1 MSLTAA
7 FNNAASGLTVALRAA
22 GVTSSNLA
30 NALSD
35 GYARRDISIEARR
48 DGGAV
53 VTGIN
58 RPVDQRIL
66 TQLRLSNA
74 TTSGLSTTVG
84 QLTEIERLWGTSDDP
99 ASLYALTT
107 KLETS
112 LQSLATHQGSTTR
125 LNAVHS
131 SAQAL
136 VDKISGIAKGLQE
149 TRQDADRQISSD
161 VKSLNGHL
169 ATIAKL
175 NTAIVSSN
183 GESTASMQD
192 QRQALIDKVSKLI
205 PIRQIARP
213 HGSIALVTTKGQFL
227 LDELPY
233 EISFSTGGLI
243 TADKSVENGA
253 LDTPKINGTTLNLPS
268 GGRLAALLQM
278 RDETAPQNL
287 QKLNSLADH
296 LVESTYNPNAATQ
309 LFASNSL
316 DHPAASLTVNQAQ
329 VEATYVLGG
338 LTAETDH
345 VFGRSGFAQ
354 HTFELSTDLSQK
366 ILLNEDALAAAQA
379 THATLQESFGGSGV
393 DTDTELQTLLR
404 IEKTYA
410 ANAKALQ
417 AISGMLDDL
426 LSIG

>member
-35 GYARRDISIEARR
+35 GYARRDIRIETRR

-58 RPVDQRIL
+58 RPIDQRIL
-66 TQLRLSNA
+66 TRLRLSNA
-74 TTSGLSTTVG
+74 TISGLSTTVD
-84 QLTEIERLWGTSDDP
+84 QLNEIERLWGPSDDP
-99 ASLYALTT
+99 GSLYALTT
-107 KLETS
+107 KLEVS
-112 LQSLATHQGSTTR
+112 LQSLATHQDSPTR
-125 LNAVHS
+125 QNAVHS

-136 VDKISGIAKGLQE
+136 ANKISGIAKGLQE
-149 TRQDADRQISSD
+149 ARQDADQQIASD

-175 NTAIVSSN
+175 NTAIVSSH

-192 QRQALIDKVSKLI
+192 QRQALIDKVSTLI

-233 EISFSTGGLI
+233 DISFSTSGMI
-243 TADKSVENGA
+243 TADKSVENGT
-253 LDTPKINGTTLNLPS
+253 LDTPGINGAPLNLPD
-268 GGRLAALLQM
+268 GGRLSALLKM

-287 QKLNSLADH
+287 QKLNALADH
-296 LVESTYNPNAATQ
+296 LVESTFNPQAATQ
-309 LFASNSL
+309 LCAPQDPN
-316 DHPAASLTVNQAQ
+316 HPAVSLSANHAPVDAAHLLN
-329 VEATYVLGG
+329 G

-345 VFGRSGFAQ
+345 PFGRSGFAQ
-354 HTFELSTDLSQK
+354 HAFDLSTDLSQQ
-366 ILLNEDALAAAQA
+366 ILLNENALVAAQA

>member
-35 GYARRDISIEARR
+35 GYARRDIRIETRR

-53 VTGIN
+53 VTGVN

-74 TTSGLSTTVG
+74 TTSGLSTTVD
-84 QLTEIERLWGTSDDP
+84 QLTEIERLWGSSDEP
-99 ASLYALTT
+99 GSLYALTT
-107 KLETS
+107 RFEVS
-112 LQSLATHQGSTTR
+112 LQSLATHQASPTR
-125 LNAVHS
+125 LNAVHA

-136 VDKISGIAKGLQE
+136 AGKITGIAKGLQQA
-149 TRQDADRQISSD
+149 RQDADKQIASEVS
-161 VKSLNGHL
+161 SLNGHL

-175 NTAIVSSN
+175 NTALVSSKD
-183 GESTASMQD
+183 ESTASMQD

-205 PIRQIARP
+205 PIRQITRP

-233 EISFSTGGLI
+233 DISFSTSGLI
-243 TADKSVENGA
+243 TADKSVENGT
-253 LDTPKINGTTLNLPS
+253 LDTPGINGAPLNLPD
-268 GGRLAALLQM
+268 GGRLAALLRL

-287 QKLNSLADH
+287 QKLNTLADH
-296 LVESTYNPNAATQ
+296 LVESTFNPQASTQ
-309 LFASNSL
+309 LFAAQSP
-316 DHPAASLTVNQAQ
+316 DHPAASLVANQAP
-329 VEATYVLGG
+329 VDATHVLDG
-338 LTAETDH
+338 LTTKTDH
-345 VFGRSGFAQ
+345 PFGRSEFAQ
-354 HTFELSTDLSQK
+354 HAFELSTDLSQQ

-417 AISGMLDDL
+417 AITGMLDDL
-426 LSIG
+426 LTIG